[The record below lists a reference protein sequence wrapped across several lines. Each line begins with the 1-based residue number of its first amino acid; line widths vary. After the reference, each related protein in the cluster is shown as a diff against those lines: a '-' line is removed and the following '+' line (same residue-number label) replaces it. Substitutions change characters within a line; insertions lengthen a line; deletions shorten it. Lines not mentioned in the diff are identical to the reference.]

1 MFPYL
6 DQKLETLTVLTKY
19 DFSHDFF
26 SLSCDF
32 YLGAK
37 APRCRQWW
45 NEGLERERES
55 EIRLEEMASINRASD
70 GGERS
75 PRRSSG

>member
-32 YLGAK
+32 CLGAK

-45 NEGLERERES
+45 NEGLERERERERDS
-55 EIRLEEMASINRASD
+55 PGGD
-70 GGERS
+70 GEHQPRERW
-75 PRRSSG
+75 R